1 MDLVTLTQL
10 IVLILENLKVKPRKH
25 DLERISMAIAA
36 YLLGVPIT
44 KLGIPQSTIYYY
56 TRKLGVRKRR
66 EIRPS
71 CPSCK
76 SDRVIKNGSL
86 LRPQMVY
93 RKSSLIDFRSHQ
105 LISSSYEL

>member
-1 MDLVTLTQL
+1 MDLATLTQL
-10 IVLILENLKVKPRKH
+10 IVLVLKIKPRKH

-66 EIRPS
+66 RLGQTVHLVS
-71 CPSCK
+71 
-76 SDRVIKNGSL
+76 RT
-86 LRPQMVY
+86 R
-93 RKSSLIDFRSHQ
+93 
-105 LISSSYEL
+105 